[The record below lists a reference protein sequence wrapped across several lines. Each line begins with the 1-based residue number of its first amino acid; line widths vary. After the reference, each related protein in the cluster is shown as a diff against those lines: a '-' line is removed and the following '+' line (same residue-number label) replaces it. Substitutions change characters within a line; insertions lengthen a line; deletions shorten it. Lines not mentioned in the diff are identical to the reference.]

1 MRTTTKTTLASLVMT
16 GGLALTLAA
25 PAQAAVPTDLCAE
38 GTTFSVT
45 ADPSI
50 DAALVSS
57 VRDALTA
64 RGLVATDG
72 DADLGAVLAPA
83 SQIVEG
89 GDASVMAVSLSAG
102 EMDATKAVEGADW
115 ARVLWTDGATPIN
128 SLVDSACG
136 PQESAETPDVAPAE
150 TPAAAP
156 LGAAAPAAPAA
167 PAPAAARAAPAP
179 AAPAAA
185 PAAPAAAP
193 AAPAA
198 PAQATKAQST
208 AVKGAATSSVKAAAP
223 AAPATS
229 GTVEVGASTAK
240 ASVSVADKNCG
251 DFSSQAEA
259 QVFFTA
265 HGGPAADPH
274 RLDADDDG
282 VACET
287 YFGGEDEPSRAE
299 ARTINA
305 GVPDAAG
312 AHGLGLVG
320 GILLALSGL
329 GVAVRARRLS

>member
-64 RGLVATDG
+64 RGLIATDS

-136 PQESAETPDVAPAE
+136 PQESATTPDVAPAE

-167 PAPAAARAAPAP
+167 PAPAAAPAAPAP

-185 PAAPAAAP
+185 PAAPAAP
-193 AAPAA
+193 AAA

-208 AVKGAATSSVKAAAP
+208 AAKGAATSSVKAAAP

-240 ASVSVADKNCG
+240 ASVSVADKDCG

-274 RLDADDDG
+274 RLDADNDD